1 MTKRW
6 IVPSLA
12 KRISTHVQT
21 WEHARRAPGPCAPET
36 CPFITISREFGCP
49 GPELGYRLAE
59 RLNEQCESKELWTT
73 YDRELLD
80 RVASEMELR
89 REIIDKLDEQRRGE
103 MRELFDTIIHK
114 RVEDVVL
121 FRKLAEI
128 ARSLAVQGRVIL
140 VGRGCHLITQDL
152 DNALHVQV
160 VAPLPWRIQQFAKEH
175 QIAHQRAEKRVLEGE
190 RQRKK
195 FLKTFFLQDPLRASY
210 FHLAIDS
217 SRFTQEQL
225 LEVILGALQARFG
238 TSGLAE

>member
-21 WEHARRAPGPCAPET
+21 WEHARRAPGPCPPET
-36 CPFITISREFGCP
+36 CPFITISREFGCQ

-59 RLNEQCESKELWTT
+59 ILNERFESKVLWTT

-103 MRELFDTIIHK
+103 MSELFDTIIHK

-128 ARSLAVQGRVIL
+128 ARSLAIQGKVIL

-152 DNALHVQV
+152 DNSLHVQV
-160 VAPLPWRIQQFAKEH
+160 VAPLPWRIEQFAKEH
-175 QIAHQRAEKRVLEGE
+175 QLPHQRAEKRVLEGE

-210 FHLAIDS
+210 FHLAIDN
-217 SRFTQEQL
+217 SRFSQEQL
-225 LEVILGALQARFG
+225 VEVILGALQARFG
-238 TSGLAE
+238 PSVVAE